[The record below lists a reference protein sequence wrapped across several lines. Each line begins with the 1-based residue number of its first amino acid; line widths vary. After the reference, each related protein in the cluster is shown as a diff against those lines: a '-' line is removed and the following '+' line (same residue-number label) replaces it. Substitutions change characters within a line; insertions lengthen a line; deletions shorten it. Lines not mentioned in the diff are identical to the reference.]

1 MSVALLTVIGLVMV
15 ASASSVRSIRENDGW
30 AWAYFSRQVV
40 AVVVGS
46 VVALVATRIDLRR
59 FDRTST
65 FAVFSSIVG
74 LILVL
79 LPTPIS
85 RGEVNG
91 ARRWLD
97 IGPFDFQPS
106 ELAKLS
112 IILWSATLLSRR
124 QRQMGDWRMTILPV
138 GLVTAVLCGLII
150 AEPDLGTVVV
160 IAAVVGVMLVT
171 AGARLDVLSGVG
183 AVAFTAFAIKASTGY
198 HADRWGFLNPLSG
211 ANDENYQ
218 LLGSL
223 GGVASGG
230 WFGVGP
236 GGSKAK
242 WGYLPEAH
250 TDAIFAVV
258 GEEFGFLGSVTVIAL
273 YVVLIVA
280 GLQISRRCTDPFGR
294 LAAMGITCWVGLQ
307 AFINIGVSLGML
319 PNKGFTLP
327 FVSYGGSSQA
337 VLLLAAGILL
347 SASRRT
353 S

>member
-1 MSVALLTVIGLVMV
+1 MEKSKLALTLGTLAALAVVAIGLI
-15 ASASSVRSIRENDGW
+15 AA
-30 AWAYFSRQVV
+30 VV
-40 AVVVGS
+40 AARMRLRFFDRWSTVVVFAS
-46 VVALVATRIDLRR
+46 VV
-59 FDRTST
+59 
-65 FAVFSSIVG
+65 G
-74 LILVL
+74 LLMVL

-85 RGEVNG
+85 RGPVNG

-97 IGPFDFQPS
+97 IGPLDFQPS

-112 IILWSATLLSRR
+112 LILWVATLLSRR
-124 QRQMGDWRMTILPV
+124 QPQMGEWKMTILPV
-138 GLVTAVLCGLII
+138 GLVTAVLCGLILLG
-150 AEPDLGTVVV
+150 PDLGTVVV
-160 IAAVVGVMLVT
+160 ICAVVGIMLVA
-171 AGARLDVLSGVG
+171 AGARLDVLVAVGGVA
-183 AVAFTAFAIKASTGY
+183 AVGLGIKAFSGY
-198 HADRWGFLNPLSG
+198 HAARWSFLDPL
-211 ANDENYQ
+211 ANARDSNFQ

-258 GEEFGFLGSVTVIAL
+258 GEEFGFLGSVVVIAL
-273 YVVLIVA
+273 YATLIIA

-294 LAAMGITCWVGLQ
+294 LAAIGITAWIGLQ
-307 AFINIGVSLGML
+307 AFINIGVSVGLL

-353 S
+353 A